1 MQGLLG
7 LSRAIDRIV
16 AFFATIGGWLGF
28 ALVLVVC
35 YDVITRYFG
44 VPKPAGL
51 NSTMIQEFEYWL
63 HSGLIV
69 FAIGY
74 AYTRNAHVRID
85 LLRDNFSART
95 KYVIEAI
102 GISLALIPYSLIG
115 FWLSWPFVKQ
125 SFISGEI
132 SKSQTGLG
140 SLWIVKAGLLVLFV
154 LLLMAAVSQLIKA
167 LAGASGNLPPEEEAK
182 MLGGGH
188 G

>member
-1 MQGLLG
+1 MQGLLA
-7 LSRAIDRIV
+7 LSRGIDRLLRI
-16 AFFATIGGWLGF
+16 FATMGGWMGAL
-28 ALVLVVC
+28 LVLVVC

-85 LLRDNFSART
+85 LLRDNFSNRR
-95 KYVIEAI
+95 KHIIEFI
-102 GISLALIPYSLIG
+102 GISVALIPYSVIG

-132 SKSQTGLG
+132 SKSQTGL
-140 SLWIVKAGLLVLFV
+140 SNLWIVKAGLLVLFA
-154 LLLMAAVSQLIKA
+154 LLL
-167 LAGASGNLPPEEEAK
+167 LAGISQWIKSLAGMTGNLSAAEEDE
-182 MLGGGH
+182 LFGGGH
-188 G
+188 